1 MTSAG
6 AMNGAVLAYGLLK
19 DGDDGARQALHDFWH
34 AVAESAERYNPLR
47 WMPWLK
53 GKHGFGLDHSP
64 LYVFADMVLRIF
76 SPYQFD
82 PHNLNPLRE
91 VLERQVDFTA
101 QAMSNPAVPVRD
113 QRRDGDDV
121 LHGRR
126 YLRGR
131 RAGIHM
137 PADTLSGGHDRR
149 STLLGR
155 SLHGQPGHLSA
166 DLSLQTRDVVI
177 VHITPLVRRGVPS
190 TAAEILN
197 RIGETSFNSS
207 LMREMRAIPFVTDL
221 IWQGQIDRDEM
232 KEMLIHSI
240 RSDEAMCVLSM
251 SSKYN
256 VDWGFLC
263 ELRDNGQRTV
273 EEWLMRHCR
282 YIGRQSS
289 IDIRKE
295 FL

>member
-1 MTSAG
+1 
-6 AMNGAVLAYGLLK
+6 
-19 DGDDGARQALHDFWH
+19 
-34 AVAESAERYNPLR
+34 
-47 WMPWLK
+47 
-53 GKHGFGLDHSP
+53 
-64 LYVFADMVLRIF
+64 
-76 SPYQFD
+76 
-82 PHNLNPLRE
+82 
-91 VLERQVDFTA
+91 
-101 QAMSNPAVPVRD
+101 
-113 QRRDGDDV
+113 
-121 LHGRR
+121 
-126 YLRGR
+126 
-131 RAGIHM
+131 
-137 PADTLSGGHDRR
+137 
-149 STLLGR
+149 
-155 SLHGQPGHLSA
+155 
-166 DLSLQTRDVVI
+166 VI

-282 YIGRQSS
+282 YNGHQSS